1 MRVTDEVRVGMIA
14 SLGILLLVVTMVF
27 LRGYAVGRQGLQK
40 DVIFGEVGGLREGA
54 EVHLAGVVVGSVE
67 DVGLTENHR
76 ARVRM
81 LLKPEVV
88 LPPNAVFTVGRSGL
102 MGEPY
107 LRIKVDEPESA
118 RLTRADL
125 EDPVGLAA
133 ELRRGSTPLSRYLRD
148 RLSVTAKQVLDRQA
162 RSGRTS
168 SALEQALVRELNRLL
183 EREHLFSPARFEK
196 VRLTKEIVR
205 LLQEN
210 PRGERLV
217 LVNRLLLGRAY
228 PDLLRPLPRSFVADV
243 PKGTFRGEDPVTLE
257 DMIPRLGD
265 LMEDVQGI
273 AEDTRGLLS
282 DPVLTESLRQT
293 AANIAALTA
302 NLNKLVTSPRL
313 SRGLYGS
320 LENAEKMTREAAL
333 VAVDVRKVTQDLGAV
348 NRILANVEG
357 ISADGRAQV
366 AELLEQTKSIMTD
379 LSDTTDAIRWVA
391 KDSGIL
397 KEQLPALVESGK
409 KSVANVEKITANLEA
424 LTGDADLRT
433 DLKESLTSLKETL
446 ENVKQATAGLRDLAA
461 DPQLHSDLRDT
472 LTSAKT
478 TMAHAENVTAKVDTA
493 LGTTGDT
500 LAKLGRLKWDT
511 ELAYR
516 YLPSNNRVYGDL
528 DFLIWPSSKNYFK
541 IGLHDFAE
549 GDRIELQ
556 AGSFLSDCTRLR
568 IGLVRAKV
576 GVGLDYQ
583 IGSRYSLSADLYD
596 PNDLSLNLWGHYQ
609 LNDKWSL
616 LLGVDDFL
624 HQSMGGLGVRF
635 AP

>member
-1 MRVTDEVRVGMIA
+1 MRLTDEVRVGMIA
-14 SLGILLLVVTMVF
+14 SLGLLLLVLTMVF
-27 LRGYAVGRQGLQK
+27 LRGYAVGRKGMQK

-67 DVGLTENHR
+67 EVGLTKDHR

-81 LLKPEVV
+81 WLKPEVI
-88 LPPNAVFTVGRSGL
+88 LPRDAVFTVGRSGL
-102 MGEPY
+102 LGEPY
-107 LRIKVDEPESA
+107 LQIDVEEPESA
-118 RLTRADL
+118 RLTREDL
-125 EDPVGLAA
+125 KDPVGLAA
-133 ELRRGSTPLSRYLRD
+133 ELRRGSAPLSRYLCD

-162 RSGRTS
+162 RSGATS
-168 SALEQALVRELNRLL
+168 PALEQALVRELNRLM
-183 EREHLFSPARFEK
+183 EREHLFSPDRFEK
-196 VRLTKEIVR
+196 VPLTKEIAR

-217 LVNRLLLGRAY
+217 LANRLLLGRAY
-228 PDLLRPLPRSFVADV
+228 PRLLRSLPRSLVAEV

-257 DMIPRLGD
+257 DLVPRLGD

-293 AANIAALTA
+293 ATNVAVLTA
-302 NLNKLVTSPRL
+302 NLNKLVANPRL

-320 LENAEKMTREAAL
+320 LENAEKVTREAAL
-333 VAVDVRKVTQDLGAV
+333 VAVDVRKVTQDLSAV

-357 ISADGRAQV
+357 ITADGRAQV
-366 AELLEQTKSIMTD
+366 QELLEQTKSIMTD

-424 LTGDADLRT
+424 LTGDADLRA
-433 DLKESLTSLKETL
+433 DLKESLASLKETL
-446 ENVKQATAGLRDLAA
+446 DNVKQATAGLRDLAA
-461 DPQLHSDLRDT
+461 DPQLHTDLRET
-472 LTSAKT
+472 ITSAKT
-478 TMAHAENVTAKVDTA
+478 TMAHAENVSEKVDNV

-500 LAKLGRLKWDT
+500 LTKLGRFKWDT
-511 ELAYR
+511 ELTYR
-516 YLPSNNRVYGDL
+516 YLPSNNRVFGDL
-528 DFLIWPSSKNYFK
+528 GFLIWPSSKNYFK
-541 IGLHDFAE
+541 LGIHDFAE
-549 GDRIELQ
+549 ESKIELQ
-556 AGSFLSDCTRLR
+556 AGSFLSDYTRLR

-576 GVGLDYQ
+576 GVGLEYQ
-583 IGSRYSLSADLYD
+583 IGPRYSFSADLYD

-616 LLGVDDFL
+616 LLGVDDFG
-624 HQSMGGLGVRF
+624 HQSLGGLGVRF